1 MGHKYQEYLS
11 DFKCHSKPCD
21 LYQKSVHMSI
31 NTREN
36 IKNEVKNYFSDIVA
50 QKNDLISHKSVFS
63 KEADKND

>member
-1 MGHKYQEYLS
+1 
-11 DFKCHSKPCD
+11 
-21 LYQKSVHMSI
+21 MSI

-36 IKNEVKNYFSDIVA
+36 IKNEVKNYFSDIIA